1 MQRLLVALC
10 WDRELFLMVNPDR
23 VLALSGG
30 RNFRDLGGYPSADG
44 RQTKWR
50 HVYRSGV
57 MASLTEA
64 DYRRLD
70 ELGIKVICDLRTTAE
85 RAAAPFANTGSIKPL
100 YRSWDYAIDPEAW
113 SGLAEMSSPA
123 AADLRSLMMK
133 NYAKLPWQFVDQ
145 FRAVFEHLAKSETP
159 LIFNCAG
166 GKDRTGIAA
175 ALLLTALG
183 VPRETVIEDYAL
195 TERVV
200 DFERISTSSPE
211 AKREAAA
218 AGFSFLSNLPREV
231 QVPVIRSDP
240 DYLRHSFEALEARE
254 GSVMA
259 FIKNRLGIDDQMLAG
274 IRNHLLE

>member
-1 MQRLLVALC
+1 
-10 WDRELFLMVNPDR
+10 MVSPDR

-30 RNFRDLGGYPSADG
+30 RNFRDLGGYQAVDG
-44 RQTKWR
+44 RQTKWC

-70 ELGIKVICDLRTTAE
+70 ELSIKVICDLRAPAE
-85 RAAAPFANTGSIKPL
+85 RAVAPFANTGSNKPL
-100 YRSWDYAIDPEAW
+100 YRSWDYAPDLGAWRAVTEA
-113 SGLAEMSSPA
+113 SAPT

-133 NYAKLPWQFVDQ
+133 NYAMLPWQFIDQ
-145 FRAVFEHLAKSETP
+145 FRAVFEHLAKGDTP
-159 LIFNCAG
+159 LVFNCSG

-183 VPRETVIEDYAL
+183 VPHETVIEDYAL
-195 TERVV
+195 TERVI

-211 AKREAAA
+211 AQRDAAA
-218 AGFSFLSNLPREV
+218 AGFGFLSNLPREV

-240 DYLRHSFEALEARE
+240 AYLKHAFEALEARE